1 MEGGGVS
8 MGKSD
13 DVIDDGRQTTDVWPE
28 TVMHHEDTT
37 GTMGTKDGHDG
48 VCQPGLRDGVRRL
61 RTSPGAQRQGL
72 VPVREGGAKVGS
84 IDQLALDLGDRP
96 VQALLVR
103 AGEDDE
109 GQT

>member
-13 DVIDDGRQTTDVWPE
+13 DVIYDRRQTTDVRPE

-48 VCQPGLRDGVRRL
+48 VCQPGLREGLRRL
-61 RTSPGAQRQGL
+61 WTSPGAQRRGL
-72 VPVREGGAKVGS
+72 VRVREGVAKLGS
-84 IDQLALDLGDRP
+84 IDQ
-96 VQALLVR
+96 
-103 AGEDDE
+103 
-109 GQT
+109 